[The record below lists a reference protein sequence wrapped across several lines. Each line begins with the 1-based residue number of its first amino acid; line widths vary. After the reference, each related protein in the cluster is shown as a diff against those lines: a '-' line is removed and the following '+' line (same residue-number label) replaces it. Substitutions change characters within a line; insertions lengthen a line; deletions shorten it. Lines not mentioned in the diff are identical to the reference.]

1 MNVQTKQLDPPSEE
15 QDFEEFEEEEEE
27 EKGLSGLVV
36 LLMGIVMLAAFT
48 SIVFIAYRQGIKHAQ
63 SDGSPPVI
71 AAEPLKIEKKPEAPA
86 GNDRA
91 VYDKIDDNQAKQE
104 TLAARPEAP
113 VDRNPADPIGA
124 IARDTTGRV
133 KATEDAVAERIDALA
148 KADKAAHGVDA
159 GAAKTPTLAHAAPAT
174 ATTKL
179 PTNER
184 PVSAPVAAGPKPAPA
199 FAKPAPAARTGGA
212 LVQVGAFGS
221 QAEAMGVWTKLQ
233 GRLGSFAAGKSPDI
247 ERADLGSK
255 GVFYR
260 LRIGPF
266 DSAADAKS
274 YCDGLKSRGQD
285 CLVRAK

>member
-63 SDGSPPVI
+63 SDSPPPVI

-104 TLAARPEAP
+104 TLAARPETP

-124 IARDTTGRV
+124 IARETAGRAKV
-133 KATEDAVAERIDALA
+133 TEDAVADRLEALA
-148 KADKAAHGVDA
+148 KADKTALGVEA
-159 GAAKTPTLAHAAPAT
+159 SGAKPPNLAHTAPAPT
-174 ATTKL
+174 PAKL
-179 PTNER
+179 PVNE
-184 PVSAPVAAGPKPAPA
+184 PPVAAASSKPAATPKHATAEPKPAA
-199 FAKPAPAARTGGA
+199 NARAGGA

-221 QAEAMGVWTKLQ
+221 QAEAMGVWSKLQ
-233 GRLGSFAAGKSPDI
+233 GRLGGFVAGKSPDI

-266 DSAADAKS
+266 DSSGDAKTF
-274 YCDGLKSRGQD
+274 
-285 CLVRAK
+285 